1 MQPVV
6 NKQEEDQATDM
17 GNMYKIF
24 GKDRACGSRD
34 ILSDRQTHRQKQSSQ
49 YFATAPVGEVKCSSR

>member
-34 ILSDRQTHRQKQSSQ
+34 ILSDRQTEAVITIFRNR
-49 YFATAPVGEVKCSSR
+49 SRGWSKM